1 MNASFMKWFLAGA
14 LFVGSMHVGETFR
27 LLFKPPSVAPD
38 LMFVVTPIEDAAESR
53 T

>member
-14 LFVGSMHVGETFR
+14 LLVGSMHVGETYR
-27 LLFKPPSVAPD
+27 LLFQPPSVEPE
-38 LMFVVTPIEDAAESR
+38 LMFVVTPIENAAESR